1 MPGRSRL
8 SGHPV
13 ALRPPPGPRPPF
25 DLKGIG
31 RSPWGALEPAFAVA
45 LGAPSSV
52 VPAADDCCQ
61 RGRGLGPQLLWA
73 RCHRSRRPRPQLR
86 HRALGRRVH
95 LSVPILGVACPGAAS
110 QIPLPPVSCR
120 GRRRLPLS
128 SRPPPH
134 HQAAPHAAGGE
145 ASPGQAPKD
154 APPNHSL
161 RSCRSV
167 SPPLLDTRRLA
178 SLRPPGPSAQRHRP
192 HGSVDP
198 PTSRSSARA
207 INALRRPFRQRTSG
221 RSSLKVRHDLRVL
234 RFHVDRP
241 KPQARG
247 VGTTCL

>member
-1 MPGRSRL
+1 MILLLGSKPLRSGSSYHGAGSGRPQSCQQRL
-8 SGHPV
+8 QT
-13 ALRPPPGPRPPF
+13 
-25 DLKGIG
+25 G
-31 RSPWGALEPAFAVA
+31 R
-45 LGAPSSV
+45 
-52 VPAADDCCQ
+52 
-61 RGRGLGPQLLWA
+61 LGPQLLWA

-134 HQAAPHAAGGE
+134 HQAAPPAAGGE

-167 SPPLLDTRRLA
+167 SPPLSDTRRLA

-198 PTSRSSARA
+198 PTLQVECPRDQCTPAPLPS
-207 INALRRPFRQRTSG
+207 
-221 RSSLKVRHDLRVL
+221 KDLRTLLPQGPPRPPSPPFPRRSPEATGPRSWDDLPLMGHRVL
-234 RFHVDRP
+234 LP
-241 KPQARG
+241 GATGQMARW
-247 VGTTCL
+247 TP